1 MVQHSD
7 DPATQDHNARV
18 ERLYAIAEALG
29 RLTGQARNLADDLT
43 AKIANRRAGT
53 RSTSPAQTR
62 ARSRNPKK

>member
-1 MVQHSD
+1 VVQYSD

-18 ERLYAIAEALG
+18 ERLYALAEALG

-53 RSTSPAQTR
+53 RSTSPARTPT
-62 ARSRNPKK
+62 RSRHPRK